1 MPIVFSGG
9 SVIPAHDSL
18 QSGTL
23 PSPWVRRFA
32 PLIAEGGRV
41 LDLACGNGRHARYLA
56 ESGYLVEAVD
66 RDVDAISRLSGI
78 AGIDVRR
85 ADLENGPWPYGGVL
99 FAGIVVTNYLWR
111 PLMGSLMAS
120 LDNGGVLIY
129 ETFMIGNECFGKP
142 SNPAFLLGPDEL
154 CHIVRGHLDILAFE
168 QGEVD
173 LPRPAVVQ
181 RICAVRSGALRLP
194 AG

>member
-1 MPIVFSGG
+1 MISK
-9 SVIPAHDSL
+9 HDPL

-23 PSPWVRRFA
+23 PSPWVLRFSS
-32 PLIAEGGRV
+32 LITEGGRV

-56 ESGYLVEAVD
+56 ESGYMVEAVD
-66 RDVDAISRLSGI
+66 RNADAIAGLSGI
-78 AGIDVRR
+78 AGIDARR
-85 ADLENGPWPYGGVL
+85 ADLENEPWPYGGVL

-111 PLMGSLMAS
+111 PLMDSLMAS

-129 ETFMIGNECFGKP
+129 ETFMIGNERFGKP
-142 SNPAFLLGPDEL
+142 SNPAFLLRPDEL
-154 CHIVRGHLDILAFE
+154 CYIVRGHLDIVAFE

-181 RICAVRSGALRLP
+181 RICAVRGGARRLP
-194 AG
+194 GG